1 MKHHTDI
8 IGYGTALCAVFL
20 WSLNVLIAQRFATAL
35 TPVEFAFGRWVC
47 ALLILAPIG
56 GRGVWQ
62 ARTYF
67 YHHWKWV
74 VGLALSGI
82 VLDNTLIYLAAQ
94 TVQAVDLSL
103 LNLLG
108 PIFLTVLVAVV
119 LHHPVGSAAWVG
131 MTLAV
136 AGVMII
142 LTNGAITHIGRMPL
156 KIGILWMIINAF
168 CFAVY
173 SFLQYRRPPFM
184 SQTALLTMTVG
195 VGVVILAPW
204 FGVRA
209 VESRFV
215 PGLTD
220 WAIFVYLGVFN
231 SVLAYLAWNSALAR
245 IGAIKTG
252 VIYYLQPVF
261 SIIGAACVFGSRL
274 TWAQGT
280 GGVLVLI
287 GVIIVNRY
295 QRSVPPVVP
304 PKTLQTQP

>member
-1 MKHHTDI
+1 MKHQSNI
-8 IGYGTALCAVFL
+8 IGYASALCAVFL

-35 TPVEFAFGRWVC
+35 TPVEFAFGRWAC
-47 ALLILAPIG
+47 ALLILIPIG
-56 GRGVWQ
+56 GRSVWQ
-62 ARTYF
+62 NRTYF

-119 LHHPVGSAAWVG
+119 LRHPVGPAALAG
-131 MTLAV
+131 MALAV

-156 KIGILWMIINAF
+156 RIGILWMIINAF

-173 SFLQYRRPPFM
+173 SFLQYRRPPFI
-184 SQTALLTMTVG
+184 SQTALLTITVG
-195 VGVVILAPW
+195 VGVLILAPW
-204 FGVRA
+204 FGVR
-209 VESRFV
+209 VVGSHFI
-215 PGLTD
+215 PGPTD

-231 SVLAYLAWNSALAR
+231 SVLAYLAWNNALAR
-245 IGAIKTG
+245 LGALKTG

-261 SIIGAACVFGSRL
+261 SIIGAALVFGSHL
-274 TWAQGT
+274 TGAQSM
-280 GGVLVLI
+280 GGALVLA
-287 GVIIVNRY
+287 GVIVVNRY
-295 QRSVPPVVP
+295 QRSATPVAP
-304 PKTLQTQP
+304 PKTSQTQP